1 VAIPP
6 EIRADAEIALAEFC
20 TQLSSA
26 DVAEAQRYAYEFAAN
41 SAVLVQQRPSFM
53 NPAEWA
59 STPVAKFRYSE
70 TRNIW
75 SLYWSDKSGRWH
87 RLSDVPTT
95 KDLRVLLQTVV
106 KDPAGVFWG

>member
-1 VAIPP
+1 
-6 EIRADAEIALAEFC
+6 
-20 TQLSSA
+20 
-26 DVAEAQRYAYEFAAN
+26 
-41 SAVLVQQRPSFM
+41 M

-75 SLYWSDKSGRWH
+75 SLYWSDKNGRWN

-95 KDLRVLLQTVV
+95 KDLRSLLKTVIT
-106 KDPAGVFWG
+106 DPAGVFWG